1 MQKTQHKLA
10 VDVPEGQK
18 KIEKSSSNAL
28 KRNLFGK
35 IKMFSI
41 GFCVFVSLIHVY
53 FNSIGL
59 IEVVQ
64 KNMMHISLMMAVVF
78 LLKPAGKKSPDNKP
92 SALDW
97 FFFVLSLSLGAY
109 LFISYDRWV
118 ATFLRPNFTDF
129 IYGIVF
135 ILVLIEASRRTV
147 GTLLTTLSVIF
158 LVYAYVGPW
167 MPGVFSHQG
176 FSLKRIFIRVT
187 MTSEGILGVASMV
200 SASYIFMFIL
210 FASFLKA
217 TGASDFFNDLATA
230 AAGGRRGGPAKASI
244 FASAATGTISGSS
257 QANVATTGSF
267 TIPLMISVGYKP
279 YFAGAVEAIASTGG
293 ILMPPIMGA
302 AAFIMCS
309 YLGLSYNTIM
319 LAGLTPA
326 ILYYWTL
333 FFMVDL
339 GAVKWGLVGL
349 PKSELPDV
357 KKVLKER
364 GILIAPLII
373 IIAFLIFGFSPLLA
387 AFVGIITVLIV
398 SSLRKSTRL
407 SLKDIIHALAEG
419 AENGAAIA
427 IICAIIGFIIASVGM
442 TGVGQAIGVNIVEWA
457 SGNLFLTALMCMV
470 TAIVLGMGLPGPAC
484 YIITAT
490 VAAPALVELGVPQLS
505 AHLFAF
511 YFGTMS
517 AVIPP
522 VALTSFTAGAIANA
536 DSNKIA
542 FTGLFLGSA
551 GLLLPF
557 MFLYNPV
564 LLFIDFTWE
573 AYIPTLILALI
584 GLYSVAICV
593 MGYLETKLNIVE
605 RGIFGL
611 TTFFMLSTDNRF
623 RIAGLTIFI
632 ITYIFCWRKKNIMVD
647 LKAT

>member
-1 MQKTQHKLA
+1 MQKPQKELTEFT
-10 VDVPEGQK
+10 PEK
-18 KIEKSSSNAL
+18 KEKNKKAL
-28 KRNLFGK
+28 KRTLSGRLKTFV
-35 IKMFSI
+35 I
-41 GFCVFVSLIHVY
+41 GFCVFVSLVHVY

-64 KNMMHISLMMAVVF
+64 KNMMHISLMLAIIF
-78 LLKPAGKKSPDNKP
+78 LLKPASKYSPIDRP
-92 SALDW
+92 SLLDW
-97 FFFVLSLSLGAY
+97 VFFALSLALGIY
-109 LFISYDRWV
+109 LFVSYDRWIG
-118 ATFLRPNFTDF
+118 TFLRPTTNDI
-129 IYGIVF
+129 IYGVIF
-135 ILVLIEASRRTV
+135 IILVIEASRRTV
-147 GTLLTTLSVIF
+147 GLLLTILSVIF

-167 MPGVFSHQG
+167 MPGVFAHQG
-176 FSLKRIFIRVT
+176 FLLKRIFIRVT

-230 AAGGRRGGPAKASI
+230 IAGGRRGGPAKASI
-244 FASAATGTISGSS
+244 FASAATGTISGSA

-267 TIPLMISVGYKP
+267 TIPLMISVGYRP

-293 ILMPPIMGA
+293 VLMPPIMGA

-339 GAVKWGLVGL
+339 GAVKWELTGM
-349 PKSELPDV
+349 PKSDLPSTRTV
-357 KKVLKER
+357 MKER
-364 GILIAPLII
+364 GLLIAPLVII
-373 IIAFLIFGFSPLLA
+373 IFFLTIGFSPLLA
-387 AFVGIITVLIV
+387 AFVGIITVLTV
-398 SSLRKSTRL
+398 SSIRKSTRL
-407 SLKDIIHALAEG
+407 SFRDILHALAEG
-419 AENGAAIA
+419 AENGAVIA
-427 IICAIIGFIIASVGM
+427 VICAIIGFIIASVGM

-457 SGNLFLTALMCMV
+457 SGNLWLTALMCMI
-470 TAIVLGMGLPGPAC
+470 TAVILGMGLPGPAC

-490 VAAPALVELGVPQLS
+490 VAAPALVQLGVPQLS

-551 GLLLPF
+551 GLLLPY
-557 MFLYNPV
+557 MFVFNPV
-564 LLFIDFTWE
+564 LLFIDFTWQD
-573 AYIPTLILALI
+573 YIPALTSALI
-584 GLYSVAICV
+584 GLYAVAIAV
-593 MGYLETKLNIVE
+593 IGYLDTKLNIIE
-605 RGIFGL
+605 RGIFASS
-611 TTFFMLSTDNRF
+611 TFLLISSNNYF
-623 RIAGLTIFI
+623 RIAGFAVFVLVYIWSRWKKKFI
-632 ITYIFCWRKKNIMVD
+632 
-647 LKAT
+647 LKLKPAQ